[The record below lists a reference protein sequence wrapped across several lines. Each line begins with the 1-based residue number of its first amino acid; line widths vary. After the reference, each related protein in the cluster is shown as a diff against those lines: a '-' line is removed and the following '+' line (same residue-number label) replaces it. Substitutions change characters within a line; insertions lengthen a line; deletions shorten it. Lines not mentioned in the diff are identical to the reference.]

1 MSNQSKTS
9 GAAVKPVD
17 FEQVASDEKH
27 PAMKQW
33 LILQAQL
40 QQNYASPK
48 KAITLLELVEAV
60 YGEEVGTGLMLCQAW
75 STVGELE
82 PLERK
87 VEFLLAH
94 GELSCE
100 QRAAVYYCLSVARWK
115 AGQKVEA
122 RKAHRLYLSLIA
134 KEDIKRHEKL
144 STES

>member
-1 MSNQSKTS
+1 M
-9 GAAVKPVD
+9 KPIE
-17 FEQVASDEKH
+17 FEQVASQERH

-40 QQNYASPK
+40 QQNYANPT

-60 YGEEVGTGLMLCQAW
+60 YGEEVGTGLMLCHAW

-82 PLERK
+82 PLEKK
-87 VEFLLAH
+87 VEILLAH

-115 AGQKVEA
+115 AGHKVEA
-122 RKAHRLYLSLIA
+122 RKAHRLYLSLVA
-134 KEDIKRHEKL
+134 KEETITHENL